1 MTVIL
6 MQMLT
11 VIIRYFARFKQGV
24 AKLLEIAILIQM
36 LFVMQNQCV
45 TEVHAQLQQRRQ
57 STHQQRQDHLRHLQ
71 LSHLHYQRLQV
82 LLVHQPQ
89 IPVVEI
95 FARATTSRRANILMI
110 RNVYTPLHGAMTL
123 YVRISICARIL
134 AVYKIVKIVLVAAIL
149 VQVIINQLV
158 EKYSQAQIANITL
171 NGALIQPVLIS
182 KILL

>member
-1 MTVIL
+1 
-6 MQMLT
+6 
-11 VIIRYFARFKQGV
+11 
-24 AKLLEIAILIQM
+24 
-36 LFVMQNQCV
+36 
-45 TEVHAQLQQRRQ
+45 
-57 STHQQRQDHLRHLQ
+57 
-71 LSHLHYQRLQV
+71 
-82 LLVHQPQ
+82 
-89 IPVVEI
+89 
-95 FARATTSRRANILMI
+95 MI